1 MQNSNCKK
9 VGVCQKK
16 ITINDDKISPM
27 KLFIS
32 KICVFFSYLVKSFI
46 KIASK
51 PKQIAPKIETN
62 ATGSTYRL
70 EKSGLIKIK
79 APANVIIIA
88 IQLYEKYFSFN
99 IIIENIIAKTGFEK
113 LRATASFTGIRLDE
127 PNKIVAP
134 IHPNDVLARCSLG
147 FGDSILILLKK
158 VNINT
163 KTNPYKNLDWLIW
176 NGLNGS
182 PK

>member
-27 KLFIS
+27 KLFINN
-32 KICVFFSYLVKSFI
+32 ICVFFSHLVKSLI
-46 KIASK
+46 KIASN

-62 ATGSTYRL
+62 ATGSMYRFK
-70 EKSGLIKIK
+70 KSGLSNII
-79 APANVIIIA
+79 APENVIIIA
-88 IQLYEKYFSFN
+88 TDLYGKYFSFN

-113 LRATASFTGIRLDE
+113 LIATASLTGIRLE
-127 PNKIVAP
+127 VPNKIVAP

-147 FGDSILILLKK
+147 FGASIFIL
-158 VNINT
+158 
-163 KTNPYKNLDWLIW
+163 
-176 NGLNGS
+176 
-182 PK
+182 

>member
-16 ITINDDKISPM
+16 ITINDDKINPM

-51 PKQIAPKIETN
+51 PKQIAPKIDTN

-70 EKSGLIKIK
+70 EKLGLIKIK
-79 APANVIIIA
+79 APENVIIIA
-88 IQLYEKYFSFN
+88 IHLCGKYFSFN
-99 IIIENIIAKTGFEK
+99 IIIESIIANTGFEK
-113 LRATASFTGIRLDE
+113 LIATASLTGIRLEE
-127 PNKIVAP
+127 PNKIVTP
-134 IHPNDVLARCSLG
+134 IHPKEVLAR
-147 FGDSILILLKK
+147 
-158 VNINT
+158 
-163 KTNPYKNLDWLIW
+163 
-176 NGLNGS
+176 
-182 PK
+182 

>member
-1 MQNSNCKK
+1 MQNSSCKK

-27 KLFIS
+27 KLFINN
-32 KICVFFSYLVKSFI
+32 ICVFFSYLVKSLI

-51 PKQIAPKIETN
+51 PKQIAPKIEIN
-62 ATGSTYRL
+62 ATSSMWRL

-79 APANVIIIA
+79 APENVIIIA
-88 IQLYEKYFSFN
+88 THLYGKYFSFK

-113 LRATASFTGIRLDE
+113 LRATASFTGIRLDD

-134 IHPNDVLARCSLG
+134 IHPKDVLAKCSLG
-147 FGDSILILLKK
+147 FGETILIL
-158 VNINT
+158 
-163 KTNPYKNLDWLIW
+163 
-176 NGLNGS
+176 
-182 PK
+182 

>member
-1 MQNSNCKK
+1 MHNNSCKK

-16 ITINDDKISPM
+16 ITINDDKINPI
-27 KLFIS
+27 KLLINN
-32 KICVFFSYLVKSFI
+32 ICALFSYLVKSLI

-51 PKQIAPKIETN
+51 PKQIAPRIETN

-70 EKSGLIKIK
+70 EKSGLINTK
-79 APANVIIIA
+79 APVKVIIIA
-88 IQLYEKYFSFN
+88 IHLYGKYFSFN

-176 NGLNGS
+176 NALNGS

>member
-32 KICVFFSYLVKSFI
+32 KICVFFSYFVKSFI

-70 EKSGLIKIK
+70 K
-79 APANVIIIA
+79 
-88 IQLYEKYFSFN
+88 
-99 IIIENIIAKTGFEK
+99 KTGIDF
-113 LRATASFTGIRLDE
+113 LR
-127 PNKIVAP
+127 
-134 IHPNDVLARCSLG
+134 
-147 FGDSILILLKK
+147 
-158 VNINT
+158 
-163 KTNPYKNLDWLIW
+163 
-176 NGLNGS
+176 
-182 PK
+182 

>member
-9 VGVCQKK
+9 VGVFQKK
-16 ITINDDKISPM
+16 ITINDDKINPM

-32 KICVFFSYLVKSFI
+32 KICVFFSYLVKSLI

-51 PKQIAPKIETN
+51 PKQIAPKIEIN
-62 ATGSTYRL
+62 ATGSTWRI

-79 APANVIIIA
+79 APENVIIIA
-88 IQLYEKYFSFN
+88 THLYGKYFSFK

-134 IHPNDVLARCSLG
+134 IHPKNVLARCNLG
-147 FGDSILILLKK
+147 FGETILIL
-158 VNINT
+158 
-163 KTNPYKNLDWLIW
+163 
-176 NGLNGS
+176 
-182 PK
+182 

>member
-32 KICVFFSYLVKSFI
+32 RICVFFSYLVKSFI
-46 KIASK
+46 KIASN

-70 EKSGLIKIK
+70 EKSGLINTK
-79 APANVIIIA
+79 APVKVIIIE
-88 IQLYEKYFSFN
+88 IHLYGKYFSFN
-99 IIIENIIAKTGFEK
+99 IIIENIIAKIGFEK
-113 LRATASFTGIRLDE
+113 LRATASLTGIRLEE
-127 PNKIVAP
+127 PNKTVAP
-134 IHPNDVLARCSLG
+134 IHPRDVLAR
-147 FGDSILILLKK
+147 
-158 VNINT
+158 
-163 KTNPYKNLDWLIW
+163 
-176 NGLNGS
+176 
-182 PK
+182 

>member
-1 MQNSNCKK
+1 MQNINCKK

-27 KLFIS
+27 KLFINN
-32 KICVFFSYLVKSFI
+32 ICVFFSYFVKSFI

-51 PKQIAPKIETN
+51 PKHIAPKIEIN
-62 ATGSTYRL
+62 AAGSTWRM

-79 APANVIIIA
+79 APENVIIIA
-88 IQLYEKYFSFN
+88 THLYGKYFSFK

-113 LRATASFTGIRLDE
+113 LRATASFTGIRLDD

-134 IHPNDVLARCSLG
+134 IHPKDVLARCSLG
-147 FGDSILILLKK
+147 FGETILIL
-158 VNINT
+158 
-163 KTNPYKNLDWLIW
+163 
-176 NGLNGS
+176 
-182 PK
+182 

>member
-16 ITINDDKISPM
+16 ITINDDKINPM
-27 KLFIS
+27 KLLIS

-46 KIASK
+46 NIASK

-62 ATGSTYRL
+62 AIGSMYRL

-88 IQLYEKYFSFN
+88 IHLYGKYFSFN
-99 IIIENIIAKTGFEK
+99 INIENIIAKIGFEK

-134 IHPNDVLARCSLG
+134 IHPKHVLPRCSLG
-147 FGDSILILLKK
+147 FGDLILILLKK
-158 VNINT
+158 ANINT